1 MTGESAAAL
10 LTFKNGGVNYDSIKQ
25 ETPDEAM
32 DMDHEETTIL
42 GPAALGLKRIG
53 EEMPPRP
60 TPQQTGLVL
69 NRRGMVR
76 TTIVNGQW
84 RERAL

>member
-1 MTGESAAAL
+1 MADESAAAL
-10 LTFKNGGVNYDSIKQ
+10 LTFKNGGVKYGSMKQ
-25 ETPDEAM
+25 ETTGNGM
-32 DMDHEETTIL
+32 DQDQEETPIL

-60 TPQQTGLVL
+60 TPQQPGLVL

-76 TTIVNGQW
+76 ISIP
-84 RERAL
+84 

>member
-1 MTGESAAAL
+1 VTDESAAAL
-10 LTFKNGGVNYDSIKQ
+10 LTFKNGGVKYDSIKKETVDDGADRDQ
-25 ETPDEAM
+25 EETP
-32 DMDHEETTIL
+32 IL

-60 TPQQTGLVL
+60 TTQQPGLVL

-76 TTIVNGQW
+76 KSSP
-84 RERAL
+84 

>member
-1 MTGESAAAL
+1 L
-10 LTFKNGGVNYDSIKQ
+10 LTFKNGGVNYDNIKQ
-25 ETPDEAM
+25 ENTDGGMDVDQEEAP
-32 DMDHEETTIL
+32 IL

-60 TPQQTGLVL
+60 APQQPGLVL

-76 TTIVNGQW
+76 IMFI
-84 RERAL
+84 

>member
-1 MTGESAAAL
+1 LIGESAAAL
-10 LTFKNGGVNYDSIKQ
+10 LTFKNGGMNYDSIKQ
-25 ETPDEAM
+25 ETPDEGM

-76 TTIVNGQW
+76 TT
-84 RERAL
+84 LL

>member
-1 MTGESAAAL
+1 VADESAAAL
-10 LTFKNGGVNYDSIKQ
+10 LTFKNGGVKYGSIKQ
-25 ETPDEAM
+25 EVGNGM
-32 DMDHEETTIL
+32 DQDQEETPIL

-60 TPQQTGLVL
+60 APQQPGLVL

-76 TTIVNGQW
+76 IS
-84 RERAL
+84 LL

>member
-1 MTGESAAAL
+1 LTDESAAAL

-25 ETPDEAM
+25 ENPDDAM
-32 DMDHEETTIL
+32 DLDQEEAPIL

-60 TPQQTGLVL
+60 SPQQPGLVL

-76 TTIVNGQW
+76 IT
-84 RERAL
+84 LS

>member
-1 MTGESAAAL
+1 VADESAAAL
-10 LTFKNGGVNYDSIKQ
+10 LTFKNGGVKYGNIKQ
-25 ETPDEAM
+25 EPVGNGTDQDQEEAP
-32 DMDHEETTIL
+32 IL

-60 TPQQTGLVL
+60 TSQQPGLVL

-76 TTIVNGQW
+76 ISLT
-84 RERAL
+84 